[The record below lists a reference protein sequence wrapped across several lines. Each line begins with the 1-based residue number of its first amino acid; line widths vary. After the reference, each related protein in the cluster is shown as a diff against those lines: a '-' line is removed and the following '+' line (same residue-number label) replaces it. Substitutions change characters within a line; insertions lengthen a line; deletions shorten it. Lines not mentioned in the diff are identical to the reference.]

1 MWSRWADDRT
11 GLSPVP
17 ARFTGGGAWLPYPAV
32 MRETGGRTPRP
43 AARGGRV
50 RRRRRARRRQRVSV
64 LALAGV
70 VLGCLTAF
78 ASASGDPSA
87 LAPGDEQAAPV
98 EAAAEVEVGAPPAA
112 PELLAGPVTVAAAGD
127 IHGEPPL
134 RAALL
139 EGANPLEE
147 VAPVLAAADLAVVN
161 VETAV
166 GTDGTPAPDK
176 QYTFQAPP
184 ALWTAL
190 VASGVDVATLANN
203 HALDFGVDG
212 LEETIAGAR
221 AAGLAVVGAGAD
233 AEEAYAP
240 VVVDVR
246 GRTVAVVGLSRVLPV
261 IEWAA
266 TDERPGLAS
275 AYDEEAAVA
284 AVQAAALLADH
295 VVVALH
301 WGQEVEDCPD
311 QHQRRLAAALVEAGA
326 DVIAGHHPHV
336 LQGVAEE
343 DGTVVAYS
351 LGNFAWYS
359 KGGLSAQTGVLT
371 ATLDEAGAT
380 ATFTPAVIGSDGW
393 PRPVE
398 GEDAAVATARV
409 EELFPGEG
417 CPA

>member
-1 MWSRWADDRT
+1 M
-11 GLSPVP
+11 G
-17 ARFTGGGAWLPYPAV
+17 
-32 MRETGGRTPRP
+32 ETGGWAPGRGGG
-43 AARGGRV
+43 GGRV

-64 LALAGV
+64 LALTGV
-70 VLGCLTAF
+70 ALGCLTAF
-78 ASASGDPSA
+78 ALGSGGAQAPA
-87 LAPGDEQAAPV
+87 LGEEQAAPV
-98 EAAAEVEVGAPPAA
+98 EVAAEVEVGAPPAA
-112 PELLAGPVTVAAAGD
+112 PELLAGPVTVAAGGD
-127 IHGEPPL
+127 VHGEPPL

-139 EGANPLEE
+139 DGENPLEE

-166 GTDGTPAPDK
+166 GAAGAPAPDK

-184 ALWTAL
+184 ELWTAL
-190 VASGVDVATLANN
+190 VASGVDVVTLANN
-203 HALDFGVDG
+203 HALDFGVEG

-221 AAGLAVVGAGAD
+221 AAGLAIVGAGAD

-246 GRTVAVVGLSRVLPV
+246 GRSVAVVGLSRVLPV
-261 IEWAA
+261 IEWGA
-266 TDERPGLAS
+266 TAERAGLAS

-284 AVQAAALLADH
+284 AVQAAALQADH

-301 WGQEVEDCPD
+301 WGREVEDCPD
-311 QHQRRLAAALVEAGA
+311 EHQRRLAAALVGAGA

-336 LQGVAEE
+336 LQGIAED

-371 ATLDEAGAT
+371 ATLDDAGAT

-398 GEDAAVATARV
+398 GDDAAVATERV
-409 EELFPGEG
+409 EELLPGEG